1 MIRHFFHH
9 IFIFILELKKFF
21 DNERGS
27 SVRRQTCQ
35 LTIFDSINDSD
46 LLFLYISIYSIKIFE
61 NFNKKYTNFQDLHV
75 IMQLLG
81 PASRDYV
88 STFLARARR
97 NSMPRDGFE
106 TGKDPRKWRN
116 IARREPRLRLINA
129 TAFSRRVSHRCWR
142 SQVEEFTVSRSTRSI
157 HN

>member
-81 PASRDYV
+81 PASRELLRKHV
-88 STFLARARR
+88 
-97 NSMPRDGFE
+97 
-106 TGKDPRKWRN
+106 PRKS
-116 IARREPRLRLINA
+116 AKKQHA
-129 TAFSRRVSHRCWR
+129 A
-142 SQVEEFTVSRSTRSI
+142 
-157 HN
+157 